1 MGGRII
7 PCQRRTARLRLDLG
21 SLEVAVRVEGG
32 RCRDALTRCKMGN
45 RVREGGGKEDG
56 RQSSGFVDGGGR
68 ADRLTYGRL
77 D

>member
-21 SLEVAVRVEGG
+21 ALEVAVRVEGG
-32 RCRDALTRCKMGN
+32 RCRDALTRCEMGN